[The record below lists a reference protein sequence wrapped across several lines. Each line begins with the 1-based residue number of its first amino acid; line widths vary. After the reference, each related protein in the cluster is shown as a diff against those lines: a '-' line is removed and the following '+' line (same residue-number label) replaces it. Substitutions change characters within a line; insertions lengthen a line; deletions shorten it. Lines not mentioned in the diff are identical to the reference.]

1 MRLKMK
7 LNNKWSYIVA
17 IGFSVII
24 LILIG
29 VRIAKYRS
37 TNKTRIAQVNI
48 QEERPLDIVFGNHD
62 AKLSIYMYS
71 SYSCS
76 YCTLFFTDVFPELEK
91 EYINSGEVKLIL
103 RLTVKSN
110 NIDIQ
115 NAMKTAVCINKYG
128 NYEYLHE
135 LLLNDSKV
143 VVTHEFRDMVNSFID
158 KDIYVAECI
167 LGNEAEEYL
176 NKNVQDYETLKLKGT
191 PTFIIGNKIYTG
203 YQDYEKFEQIIT
215 HHLNESHLPN

>member
-1 MRLKMK
+1 
-7 LNNKWSYIVA
+7 
-17 IGFSVII
+17 
-24 LILIG
+24 
-29 VRIAKYRS
+29 
-37 TNKTRIAQVNI
+37 
-48 QEERPLDIVFGNHD
+48 
-62 AKLSIYMYS
+62 
-71 SYSCS
+71 
-76 YCTLFFTDVFPELEK
+76 
-91 EYINSGEVKLIL
+91 
-103 RLTVKSN
+103 
-110 NIDIQ
+110 
-115 NAMKTAVCINKYG
+115 MKTAVCINKYG

>member
-1 MRLKMK
+1 MR
-7 LNNKWSYIVA
+7 LNNKCSYIVA
-17 IGFSVII
+17 IGLSVVI

-29 VRIAKYRS
+29 LRIAEYRS
-37 TNKTRIAQVNI
+37 FKRSGVAQIKVN
-48 QEERPLDIVFGNHD
+48 EDRPLDIVFGNHD
-62 AKLSIYMYS
+62 AKLAIYMYS

-76 YCTLFFTDVFPELEK
+76 YCTLFFTDVFPDIKK

-143 VVTHEFRDMVNSFID
+143 VVTHDFREMVNEFID

-176 NKNVQDYETLKLKGT
+176 NQNVKDYETLKFKGT

-203 YQDYEKFEQIIT
+203 YQNFEEFEKIIT
-215 HHLNESHLPN
+215 HHLNETNLPN